1 MYFNYLRTRI
11 LRTILSLVA
20 ALGMANVAAAQSIT
34 NVDANQEGKSIAITY
49 DLKEKANVTIYT
61 TNDGGS
67 TKTRIPQA
75 YLSGDAGKKVQ
86 PGKGKKAVWH
96 VLDQNPDQNFQS
108 ENLSFIVVGKPIT
121 QFFAM
126 VNAGFSLGTGMLL
139 GATVG
144 QVGSVGWYLK
154 GMTTLSSSPAAD
166 FECDENGAINGI
178 LPAYSG
184 QSAKSK
190 AYGIAG
196 VNLRL
201 GAPVYL
207 CAGVGYG
214 SRNLS
219 WELTD
224 GRWVRNLARSPKGV
238 AIDAGLMGKIG
249 PIALSAGATF
259 LGGSL
264 DFYGGIGYVF

>member
-1 MYFNYLRTRI
+1 MNI
-11 LRTILSLVA
+11 LRGIIPFVA
-20 ALGMANVAAAQSIT
+20 ALGIASVATAQTVT
-34 NVDANQEGKSIAITY
+34 NVDANQEGKSIAVTY
-49 DLKEKANVTIYT
+49 DLKEKANVAVYI

-75 YLSGDAGKKVQ
+75 YLSGDVGNKVQ
-86 PGKGKKAVWH
+86 PGKDRKAMWH
-96 VLDQNPDQNFQS
+96 VLDQYPDQNFQS

-126 VNAGFSLGTGMLL
+126 VNAGFSPGTGMLL

-190 AYGIAG
+190 IYGIAG

-201 GAPVYL
+201 GVPVYL

-214 SRNLS
+214 TRNLC

-224 GRWVRNLARSPKGV
+224 GRWVKNLAGSPKGV

-249 PIALSAGATF
+249 PVAISAGATF

-264 DFYGGIGYVF
+264 DFYGGVGYVF